1 MDSKTHQQLMIA
13 LGVGGALALV
23 YYLYMKSK
31 KDASDAA
38 AKAAA
43 LAASLPGTI
52 DYNVAASDPAL
63 QSAPARTA
71 FNPRTVAQAPADQT
85 GPSLSQR
92 SQMLMPSWRTQQP
105 NAVADAVQEASAWT
119 QQQLAFAQQA
129 LAAAG
134 IQVAATEASI
144 VAALVAF
151 QKSMGLATTGTLDA
165 ATALQLSLKS
175 LGG

>member
-43 LAASLPGTI
+43 LASSLPGTT

-63 QSAPARTA
+63 QSGPSTTM
-71 FNPRTVAQAPADQT
+71 FNPRTVAQAAAEQT
-85 GPSLSQR
+85 GPSLSER
-92 SQMLMPSWRTQQP
+92 SRMVMPSWRTQPP
-105 NAVADAVQEASAWT
+105 NVVADVIEQASAWT
-119 QQQLAFAQQA
+119 QQQLNLAQQA

-134 IQVAATEASI
+134 IQVAATESSI

-151 QKSMGLATTGTLDA
+151 QKSMGLATTGILDA
-165 ATALQLSLKS
+165 ATALQLSLKA